1 MHSSKVRKRSMNP
14 GVCLPLA
21 IPFSSLLCWPSPP
34 RADTSELPSLPLGA
48 GPRRL
53 CLQQLRQA
61 ALSEVVEPIQINTV
75 LVRMVSVTHEMADVG
90 LSIDLPILQNE

>member
-1 MHSSKVRKRSMNP
+1 MNP

-75 LVRMVSVTHEMADVG
+75 LVRTVYVTREMADVEVY
-90 LSIDLPILQNE
+90 IDLPILQNE